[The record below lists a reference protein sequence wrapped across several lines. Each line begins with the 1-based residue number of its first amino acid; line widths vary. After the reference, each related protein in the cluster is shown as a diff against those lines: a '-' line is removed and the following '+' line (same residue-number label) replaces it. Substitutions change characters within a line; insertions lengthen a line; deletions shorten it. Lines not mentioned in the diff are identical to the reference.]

1 MSDPVP
7 VQRELIKSSP
17 PGGRRGIFYVG
28 RFALNLYDG
37 LCSRLRWELAIEMLT
52 STTCIRTM
60 VSESEYDIDG
70 SESTE
75 SFLEIELVL
84 A

>member
-17 PGGRRGIFYVG
+17 PGGRRGIFYAG

-37 LCSRLRWELAIEMLT
+37 LNPAIYREPLPPP
-52 STTCIRTM
+52 R
-60 VSESEYDIDG
+60 G
-70 SESTE
+70 
-75 SFLEIELVL
+75 LLP
-84 A
+84 